1 MGVSWQT
8 ALGAV
13 FLSGVLFVIL
23 SLTPVREWIINA
35 IPPSLKVAISAGVG
49 LFLIII
55 GLQSVG
61 IVVDNPA
68 TLVAMGKLSTLPVL
82 LGAVCFIMIGVLEA
96 RRIPG
101 SIIISI
107 LVVSAAGVLLGIS
120 PFSGVVAPPPSLEPT
135 LFKLDL
141 SSAFTLA
148 LTVVVLSLL
157 FVDLFDTAG
166 TLVGVSQRAGLI
178 DETGKLPG
186 MQRALLADSLAN
198 VFGAL
203 VGTSSNTAYV
213 ESAAGVRAGGR
224 TGLTAVVTALFFLAA
239 LFFAP
244 LASAIQP
251 YATGP
256 ALVFV
261 GCVMLAGLAKVDWED
276 VTAFVPA
283 AITAASMPLTYSIAT
298 GVGLGF
304 ISYTFLKLLS
314 GRWREVSIGM
324 IVLTALF
331 LVKFI
336 LEGGH

>member
-1 MGVSWQT
+1 
-8 ALGAV
+8 
-13 FLSGVLFVIL
+13 
-23 SLTPVREWIINA
+23 
-35 IPPSLKVAISAGVG
+35 
-49 LFLIII
+49 
-55 GLQSVG
+55 
-61 IVVDNPA
+61 
-68 TLVAMGKLSTLPVL
+68 
-82 LGAVCFIMIGVLEA
+82 
-96 RRIPG
+96 
-101 SIIISI
+101 
-107 LVVSAAGVLLGIS
+107 
-120 PFSGVVAPPPSLEPT
+120 
-135 LFKLDL
+135 
-141 SSAFTLA
+141 
-148 LTVVVLSLL
+148 
-157 FVDLFDTAG
+157 
-166 TLVGVSQRAGLI
+166 
-178 DETGKLPG
+178 
-186 MQRALLADSLAN
+186 
-198 VFGAL
+198 
-203 VGTSSNTAYV
+203 
-213 ESAAGVRAGGR
+213 
-224 TGLTAVVTALFFLAA
+224 VVTALFFLAA